1 MQAISFLSTRQTLLG
16 LFIVMVLIVING
28 CAIFHAKTAIPKL
41 PPADYLL
48 AQVEQQGLST
58 HDELLALIK
67 AKDTQRKLPKKTK
80 QAFNKHPLIAA
91 DLLSAMSQSPAPQY
105 AIISRIERLESPQ
118 QKNYIY
124 VALTLFPIDSYRLA
138 EELALSDS
146 IDSEVVTTASLLA
159 GLDPAFIFPPTASS
173 DNEYRIVPLME
184 SASITLY
191 NQTEDA
197 SADVQFKATSESQW
211 HQGLALQWEPI
222 KGALS
227 GSIVYLQPDTQYVI
241 KVALSEN
248 GELLSEQEYSF
259 TTRAETPPIDPDKI
273 YYLSEIYEG
282 GQLDLQALGIK
293 GNADGWAKIIG
304 DGVTIAPNS
313 DDLSAINIGSQNYI
327 MLENVT
333 TKGGLRYGIHGYKAH
348 HIWIKGCNISNYGRV
363 AAEYR
368 KGKGYHSATSST
380 AINYDSGI
388 YLERNGVV
396 VIEDCEIH
404 SPAGKANSWEY
415 GHPNGPNALQIWG
428 HHPTESYRGQYI
440 VRNNRFYGSANN
452 RFNDVIEG
460 RSNTK
465 SYGGFGRDSAIYNN
479 YLAYSNDDLIEIDG
493 GQANVLVYNNEMTQG
508 YCGIST
514 APNMIGPSYVF
525 HNYIHDLGDERGKEW
540 TAIKM
545 GGLMSKPAGLTNVFE
560 NLIVTNR
567 NGISASA
574 VQNDKTFWVNAQNNI
589 FVSRNYSTM
598 VGLGIYDLEKYS
610 ESTFANNVIYNTTA
624 QRPIYDA
631 VEGENFLHPE
641 SYNTDLISD
650 ILHAGSSINIDV
662 EYENL
667 IPNFSQTSDA
677 MTDNA
682 ADIPANNEAPSPPI
696 NLSNLPISSFDNQDS
711 SKVYEISDDGL
722 QITLSGNTWKS
733 VPYNATVNSG
743 TIVELDITHNGIGEI
758 IGMAF
763 ETDNKLTN
771 SRLFK
776 FFGTQDW
783 QTNGPE
789 MTLIDEP
796 ETLML
801 NLGQYVTGPINRLV
815 FALDYDDEHGVT
827 APRATFG
834 NVKIYDSSSEV
845 PPFEANEVSP
855 PPSVEWPSISVG
867 ISR

>member
-1 MQAISFLSTRQTLLG
+1 MQVITFHSTRQAMLG
-16 LFIVMVLIVING
+16 LLIVMLLIALSG
-28 CAIFHAKTAIPKL
+28 CTIFHAKTATPKL
-41 PPADYLL
+41 PPAEYLL
-48 AQVEQQGLST
+48 EKIEQQKLST
-58 HDELLALIK
+58 NNELLALIK
-67 AKDTQRKLPKKTK
+67 ANKTQKALTKKTNKAFK
-80 QAFNKHPLIAA
+80 QHPQIAA
-91 DLLSAMSQSPAPQY
+91 DLLTAMSQSHSPHQAV
-105 AIISRIERLESPQ
+105 ISLIDSLKSPQ
-118 QKNYIY
+118 QENYIY
-124 VALTLFPIDSYRLA
+124 VTLTLFPIDSYRLA
-138 EELALSDS
+138 EELALSDN
-146 IDSEVVTTASLLA
+146 IDTNVVTTASLLA

-173 DNEYRIVPLME
+173 DDDYRIVPLME

-191 NQTEDA
+191 NHTKDT
-197 SADVQFKATSESQW
+197 SAEVKFKAQGDAQW
-211 HQGLALQWEPI
+211 QQGLALQWEPI

-227 GSIVYLQPDTQYVI
+227 GSIVYLQPDTEYLV
-241 KVALSEN
+241 KVVLSQN
-248 GELLSEQEYSF
+248 GELLSELEYSF
-259 TTRAETPPIDPDKI
+259 TTRAESPPIDPDKI
-273 YYLSEIYEG
+273 YYLSEIYQG
-282 GQLDLQALGIK
+282 GQLDLEALGIE
-293 GNADGWAKIIG
+293 GSADGWAKIIG
-304 DGVTIAPNS
+304 DNVTVLPDR

-327 MLENVT
+327 MLENIT
-333 TKGGLRYGIHGYKAH
+333 TSGGGRYGIHGYKAH
-348 HIWIKGCNISNYGRV
+348 HIWIKGCDISNYGRV
-363 AAEYR
+363 ATEYR
-368 KGKGYHSATSST
+368 NGKGYHSANSTT

-440 VRNNRFYGSANN
+440 VRNNRFYGTADK

-624 QRPIYDA
+624 QRPVYDA
-631 VEGENFLHPE
+631 VEGEDFLHTE
-641 SYNTDLISD
+641 SYNTNLISD
-650 ILHAGSSINIDV
+650 ILHAGSSINIGV

-667 IPNFSQTSDA
+667 IPNFSQSSDR
-677 MTDNA
+677 MTDNTT
-682 ADIPANNEAPSPPI
+682 DMPANDDAPLPPI
-696 NLSNLPISSFDNQDS
+696 DLSNLSVTSFDNQDS
-711 SKVYEISDDGL
+711 SKAYEISEDGL

-733 VPYNATVNSG
+733 VPYNYTVNPD
-743 TIVELDITHNGIGEI
+743 TIVEFDIAHNGIGEI
-758 IGMAF
+758 IGLAF

-776 FFGTQDW
+776 FFGTQNW
-783 QTNGPE
+783 QNNGPA
-789 MTLIDEP
+789 TTFIDEP
-796 ETLML
+796 ETLTL
-801 NLGQYVTGPINRLV
+801 NLGQFIAGPINRLV
-815 FALDYDDEHGVT
+815 FAMDYDDAHGAVV
-827 APRATFG
+827 PSATFG
-834 NVKIYDSSSEV
+834 NIKIYDPTSATIPVETSNEPTSSAKEQV
-845 PPFEANEVSP
+845 
-855 PPSVEWPSISVG
+855 SISVG
-867 ISR
+867 ISK